1 MTDKIAKFLQN
12 LPPKDLKIIKEVILL
27 LSKNQIDNI
36 NVKKLKGSTNIY
48 RARKGNIRIIF
59 SKEKDVVKILQIS
72 KRDDK
77 TYSKY

>member
-1 MTDKIAKFLQN
+1 MTDKIAKFLQK

-27 LSKNQIDNI
+27 LSNNQIDNL

-72 KRDDK
+72 KRDDQ

>member
-1 MTDKIAKFLQN
+1 MTDKIAKFLQK

-27 LSKNQIDNI
+27 LSKSQIDNL

-72 KRDDK
+72 KRDDQ

>member
-1 MTDKIAKFLQN
+1 MTDKISKFLQK

-27 LSKNQIDNI
+27 LSKNQIDNL

-59 SKEKDVVKILQIS
+59 SKEKDVVKIMQIS
-72 KRDDK
+72 KRDDQ

>member
-1 MTDKIAKFLQN
+1 MTDKISKFLQK
-12 LPPKDLKIIKEVILL
+12 LPPKDLKIIKEVLLL
-27 LSKNQIDNI
+27 LSKNQIDNL

-72 KRDDK
+72 KRDDQ

>member
-1 MTDKIAKFLQN
+1 MTDKISKFLQK

-27 LSKNQIDNI
+27 LSKNQIDNL

-72 KRDDK
+72 KRDDQ

>member
-1 MTDKIAKFLQN
+1 MTDKISKFLQK

-27 LSKNQIDNI
+27 LSKNQIDNL

-72 KRDDK
+72 KKIGRAHV
-77 TYSKY
+77 

>member
-1 MTDKIAKFLQN
+1 MTDKIAKFLQK
-12 LPPKDLKIIKEVILL
+12 LHPKDLKIIKEVILL
-27 LSKNQIDNI
+27 LSKNQIDNL

-72 KRDDK
+72 KRDDQ

>member
-1 MTDKIAKFLQN
+1 MTDKIAKFLQK

-27 LSKNQIDNI
+27 LSKNQIDNL

-72 KRDDK
+72 KRDDQ